1 MRLKQVDLLNLV
13 TLWQQASKILINRQ
27 MPSATY
33 VAKNAVVILKR
44 EIIAPLLQ
52 KNKELEVNLQ
62 RQYETT
68 ERLKQQVAALEAKF
82 EAYAL
87 ARNVY

>member
-1 MRLKQVDLLNLV
+1 MHLKQADLLNLV
-13 TLWQQASKILINRQ
+13 TLWQQASKILINTQ

-52 KNKELEVNLQ
+52 KNKELELTLQ

-82 EAYAL
+82 EAYAV
-87 ARNVY
+87 ARNI

>member
-13 TLWQQASKILINRQ
+13 TLWQQASKILMNTQ

-52 KNKELEVNLQ
+52 KNKELEANLQ

>member
-13 TLWQQASKILINRQ
+13 TLWQQASKILINTQ

-52 KNKELEVNLQ
+52 KNKELELTLQ

-82 EAYAL
+82 EAYAV
-87 ARNVY
+87 ARNI

>member
-13 TLWQQASKILINRQ
+13 TLWQQASKILFNTQ

-52 KNKELEVNLQ
+52 KNKELELTLQ

-82 EAYAL
+82 EAYAV
-87 ARNVY
+87 ARNI